1 MARTALRLQLI
12 SVSFQTHPG
21 QLAWRSDAGLG
32 EESLKRSFDGGL
44 PKPGAG
50 PRSVCSGTLQRR
62 GNLVPFSLGQ
72 LRPLLAAFRL
82 SVATAV
88 ATSPGFTWGTTEILF
103 IVLPQEQRGLI
114 PHSTSLDART
124 SNSQPQ

>member
-1 MARTALRLQLI
+1 LSTTQRTINDCHLL
-12 SVSFQTHPG
+12 
-21 QLAWRSDAGLG
+21 
-32 EESLKRSFDGGL
+32 
-44 PKPGAG
+44 
-50 PRSVCSGTLQRR
+50 
-62 GNLVPFSLGQ
+62 
-72 LRPLLAAFRL
+72 LLAAFRL
-82 SVATAV
+82 SIAAAV